1 MVDIQII
8 IGARGSRL
16 SLSQTRI
23 FSDLLKTHYN
33 NLNDDQLDIVAIK
46 TTGDIEQSI
55 RLDQLGG
62 KGLFAKEIE
71 LQIIENKIDLGLH
84 SMKDMPALLNSN
96 FEIGCWLPRE
106 DPRDALITNSG
117 CELLDLKPGSI
128 VGTSS
133 IRRRSQILRLRKDLR
148 IVALRGNIDTRI
160 QKLKDQQYDAIVL
173 SYAGLI
179 RLNQRDLKFSI
190 LPFEDFLP
198 AACQGAIGA
207 EIKLNN
213 EKIKTFL
220 NPVNDPI
227 TELCCLSERKILSSI
242 HANCNT
248 PIGVYASMEN
258 DKMIIR
264 SKLFNHDGDC
274 LFEDKTIADKKD
286 AIDKADK
293 IGKKIL
299 NEVGQTLIDKLD
311 KIDDFDYTPKN

>member
-23 FSDLLKTHYN
+23 FSDHLKTHYKS
-33 NLNDDQLDIVAIK
+33 LSDDQLEIVAIK

-84 SMKDMPALLNSN
+84 SMKDMPASLNSN

-117 CELLDLKPGSI
+117 CGLSDLKPGSI

-160 QKLKDQQYDAIVL
+160 QKLKDKNYDAIVL

-179 RLNQRDLKFSI
+179 RLKPQGLKFNI
-190 LPFEDFLP
+190 LSFDDFLP

-207 EIKLNN
+207 EVKLNN
-213 EKIKTFL
+213 EKIKSFL
-220 NPVNDPI
+220 KPANDSI
-227 TELCCLSERKILSSI
+227 TELCCLTERKILSSI

-248 PIGVYASMEN
+248 PIGVYASIEN
-258 DKMIIR
+258 DKIIIH
-264 SKLFNHDGDC
+264 SELFNHDGDC
-274 LFEDKTIADKKD
+274 LFKDKTIVDKKD
-286 AIDKADK
+286 AIETADQ
-293 IGKKIL
+293 IGKKIV
-299 NEVGQTLIDKLD
+299 NEVGQILIDKLD